1 MNEYSISEWKSVTIQ
16 EKFHPSDQQTIA
28 QLRLNDRVEIDEMK
42 EGIRFRA
49 KSWVGVLRFQDF
61 QVQIVPKL
69 AGENLGLV
77 NMLTYTAGVNALKR
91 YDSQRYLELQQQGSL
106 FDLIVWL
113 FCDACEVILAGGML
127 FDYERQED
135 TLKNLRGRLLIDK
148 QYRRRFGQIDRLECR
163 FDEHSSNILENQI
176 LGLGLYKAG
185 RLAQDRMI
193 RARARRLLAIFSEAC
208 AFDQIDIDAARS
220 EILYNRLND
229 HYREA
234 HQLAWMIIEG
244 LGIED
249 LFKSNQTPSFA
260 FLLDMNNLFE
270 QFLHRYLSEVLNKSE
285 LSVAYQRRDRS
296 IIWDVFRNRSYSQII
311 PDFLVS
317 STVSTTRLAVDAK
330 YKIYD
335 DRKVDPGDIA
345 QIFLYAY
352 AYDLSTQPT
361 AVLIYP
367 TEEKSDK
374 RASMIIRQ
382 NNQPTGARIH
392 VLGLNIP
399 EALADVRARQFGSSA
414 NLIISTLGA
423 SFTGIV

>member
-1 MNEYSISEWKSVTIQ
+1 MNAYSISEWKSVTIPG
-16 EKFHPSDQQTIA
+16 KFHPSDQPTIA
-28 QLRLNDRVEIDEMK
+28 QLRLHDRVEIDELK
-42 EGIRFRA
+42 EGIRFKA
-49 KSWVGVLRFQDF
+49 KSWVGVLRFHDF
-61 QVQIVPKL
+61 QIQIVPKL

-77 NMLTYTAGVNALKR
+77 NMLTYAAGVNALKR
-91 YDSQRYLELQQQGSL
+91 YNSQRHLDLQQQGSL

-148 QYRRRFGQIDRLECR
+148 QYRRHFGQIDRLECR

-185 RLAQDRMI
+185 RLAQDGMI

-208 AFDQIDIDAARS
+208 SLDQIDIEAARN
-220 EILYNRLND
+220 EIFYNRLND

-234 HQLAWMIIEG
+234 HQFAWMILEG

-249 LFKSNQTPSFA
+249 IFKSSQTPSFA

-270 QFLHRYLSEVLNKSE
+270 QFLHRYLSEVLGKAK

-296 IIWDVFRNRSYSQII
+296 IIWDIFQNRTYSQII

-317 STVSTTRLAVDAK
+317 STVSARRLAVDAK
-330 YKIYD
+330 YKVYD
-335 DRKVDPGDIA
+335 DRKVDPSDIA

-352 AYDLSTQPT
+352 AYDQSAQPT

-374 RASMIIRQ
+374 RASMMIRQ
-382 NNQPTGARIH
+382 TNHPTGARIH

-399 EALADVRARQFGSSA
+399 EALADVRSRNFGGSA
-414 NLIISTLGA
+414 DLIMSTIGA
-423 SFTGIV
+423 LLTGIV

>member
-1 MNEYSISEWKSVTIQ
+1 MNSYLIGEWKSTTIQ
-16 EKFHPSDQQTIA
+16 EKFYPADQSILT
-28 QLRLNDRVEIDEMK
+28 QLRTSERVEVDELK
-42 EGIRFRA
+42 EGIRIKA
-49 KSWVGVLRFQDF
+49 KSWVGVIRFHDF

-91 YDSQRYLELQQQGSL
+91 YNSRRYLELQRQGSL

-113 FCDACEVILAGGML
+113 FCDACEEILAGGLL

-135 TLKNLRGRLLIDK
+135 TLTNLRGRLLIDK

-163 FDEHSSNILENQI
+163 FDEHSSNILENQLLA
-176 LGLGLYKAG
+176 LGLFKAG
-185 RLAQDRMI
+185 RLAQDEVI
-193 RARARRLLAIFSEAC
+193 RNRARRLWAIYSEAC
-208 AFDQIDIDAARS
+208 QHDQLDIQAIRD
-220 EILYNRLND
+220 EMFYNRLNV
-229 HYREA
+229 HYQEA
-234 HQLAWMIIEG
+234 HQLAWMIIDG
-244 LGIED
+244 LGIDD
-249 LFKSNQTPSFA
+249 LFKSKQTPSFA

-270 QFLHRYLSEVLNKSE
+270 QFLHRYLTEVLNQSQ
-285 LSVAYQRRDRS
+285 LTVAYQRRDRS
-296 IIWDVFRNRSYSQII
+296 IIWDIFKNQSYSQVI

-317 STVSTTRLAVDAK
+317 RDNSSKRLAVDAK

-335 DRKVDPGDIA
+335 TRKVDPGDIA

-352 AYDLSTQPT
+352 AYDQSAQPT

-374 RASMIIRQ
+374 RALMMIRQ
-382 NNQPTGARIH
+382 TNQPNGARIH

-399 EALADVRARQFGSSA
+399 EALTEVRAKKFGNSA
-414 NLIISTLGA
+414 DLISNTLLM
-423 SFTGIV
+423 SFA

>member
-1 MNEYSISEWKSVTIQ
+1 MNVYSIYEWKSITIP
-16 EKFHPSDQQTIA
+16 ERFHPSDQPIVT
-28 QLRLNDRVEIDEMK
+28 QLRLNDRIEIDEMK
-42 EGIRFRA
+42 DGIRFKA
-49 KSWVGVLRFQDF
+49 KSWVGVMRFHNF
-61 QVQIVPKL
+61 QLQIVPKL

-77 NMLTYTAGVNALKR
+77 NMITYAAGINALKR
-91 YDSQRYLELQQQGSL
+91 YDSQRYLELQHQGSL
-106 FDLIVWL
+106 FDLVVWL
-113 FCDACEVILAGGML
+113 FCDACEVILAGGVL

-135 TLKNLRGRLLIDK
+135 TLLNLRGRLLIEK
-148 QYRRRFGQIDRLECR
+148 QYRQRFGQIDRLECR

-185 RLAQDRMI
+185 RLAQDKLI
-193 RARARRLLAIFSEAC
+193 RARARRLLTIFSEAC
-208 AFDQIDIDAARS
+208 AFDHIDIQAARS
-220 EILYNRLND
+220 DIFYNRLNV

-249 LFKSNQTPSFA
+249 LFQSNKTPSFA

-270 QFLHRYLSEVLNKSE
+270 QFLNRYLSEVLSKTK
-285 LSVAYQRRDRS
+285 LTVAYQRRDRS

-317 STVSTTRLAVDAK
+317 SVVTSRRLAVDAK
-330 YKIYD
+330 YKLYD

-352 AYDLSTQPT
+352 AYDQSAQPT

-374 RASMIIRQ
+374 RASMMIRQ
-382 NNQPTGARIH
+382 TDQYTGARIY
-392 VLGLNIP
+392 VFGLNIP
-399 EALADVRARQFGSSA
+399 EALAEIRAKKHRNSA
-414 NLIISTLGA
+414 NAILDIIRFSST
-423 SFTGIV
+423 